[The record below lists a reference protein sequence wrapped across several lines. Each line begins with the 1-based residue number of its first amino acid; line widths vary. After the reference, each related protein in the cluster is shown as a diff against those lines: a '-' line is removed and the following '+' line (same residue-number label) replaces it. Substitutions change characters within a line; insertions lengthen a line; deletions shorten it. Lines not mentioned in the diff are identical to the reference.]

1 MIKRCQ
7 EMVIIIIYCILL
19 ITYYLLN
26 QNEIHQ
32 HADRNIIVSFVQQ
45 VHFYSASLDTVL
57 EYRYKNTEK
66 NISVDAQFTKPLQSV
81 SFFR

>member
-32 HADRNIIVSFVQQ
+32 HADRNITISFCSTGA
-45 VHFYSASLDTVL
+45 FLFSLL
-57 EYRYKNTEK
+57 GFSFG
-66 NISVDAQFTKPLQSV
+66 IPLQKYGEKHK
-81 SFFR
+81 R